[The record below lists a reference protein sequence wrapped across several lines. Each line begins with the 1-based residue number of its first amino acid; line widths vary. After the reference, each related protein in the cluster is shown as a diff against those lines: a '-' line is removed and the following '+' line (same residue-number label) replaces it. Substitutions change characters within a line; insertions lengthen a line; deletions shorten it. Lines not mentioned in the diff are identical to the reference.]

1 MEVSSGKDGLMNQG
15 ERNIHFFGSSVKSG
29 FMSDYDGSGETG
41 SGTGNG
47 IRERKMWNKV
57 CKFVSEKYAQK
68 WNLSEKSE
76 AKLVRGKWEI
86 K

>member
-1 MEVSSGKDGLMNQG
+1 MEVSSERDGLRNQG
-15 ERNIHFFGSSVKSG
+15 ERNIHFFGSSVKYG

-47 IRERKMWNKV
+47 IRERKMWNEA

-68 WNLSEKSE
+68 WNLRVKNL
-76 AKLVRGKWEI
+76 KQN
-86 K
+86 